1 MHRLLLVAGD
11 HEPRELDRGR
21 RLDTSGRR
29 EVELFIKWHS
39 CLTISRCECKT
50 GRVLMNTDIR
60 ARLAEL
66 RIDELIAAAERERL
80 ARSARPPRTLLRVRA
95 LRLAAR
101 GLRVERE
108 FSAARVPS
116 RAGR

>member
-1 MHRLLLVAGD
+1 MLT
-11 HEPRELDRGR
+11 
-21 RLDTSGRR
+21 DTD
-29 EVELFIKWHS
+29 
-39 CLTISRCECKT
+39 
-50 GRVLMNTDIR
+50 MR

-66 RIDELIAAAERERL
+66 RISELIAEAERERL
-80 ARSARPPRTLLRVRA
+80 LRAARPPRPLLRVRA

-108 FSAARVPS
+108 IEFAAARVPG